1 MKKCSSLLEEAVEL
15 NQSPARKI
23 PSGTSATL
31 HGVNELKREHASRRL
46 DDAARA
52 GWLYYVSGHTQDEIA
67 QKLRVSRQTAQRLVS
82 LSLSE
87 GLIKVRLD
95 HRIGRCMELAERL
108 RLEFGLSYA
117 DVVPSDTNAQDGTI
131 GLAQAMATEMELRLA
146 SEVPRVI
153 AVGTGR
159 MLKAAVEQLVPSEA
173 PQHRIVSLAG
183 NIAPDGS
190 ASYYNVIFSM
200 ADRVRARYF
209 PLPLPVIASSAE
221 ERRQL
226 QAQPMVR
233 ETLELAREAETA
245 FVGIGQIGL
254 DAPLV
259 RDGFIGAADLKAL
272 SKVGAIGEIVGW
284 VFGTGGQLVEG
295 LTNDRVA
302 SAKLPDR
309 DRCEVIAVAAGEA
322 KLASLLGAIRGRL
335 VSGLITNEATAE
347 LLIEHG
353 TRQPLK
359 RFAGQF

>member
-1 MKKCSSLLEEAVEL
+1 M
-15 NQSPARKI
+15 NQSPARKV
-23 PSGTSATL
+23 PSGISATF
-31 HGVNELKREHASRRL
+31 NAANDSKREHVLRRL

-95 HRIGRCMELAERL
+95 HRIGRCMELAESL
-108 RLEFGLSYA
+108 RLAFGLSYA
-117 DVVPSDTNAQDGTI
+117 DVVPSDTAGPDGV

-146 SEVPRVI
+146 SEIPAII

-159 MLKAAVEQLVPSEA
+159 MLKAAVEQLVPGEA
-173 PQHRIVSLAG
+173 RHHRIVSLAG

-233 ETLELAREAETA
+233 DTLELAAAAQTA
-245 FVGIGQIGL
+245 FVGIGQIGP

-259 RDGFIGAADLKAL
+259 RDGFIGAADLDRLTRA
-272 SKVGAIGEIVGW
+272 GAIGEIVGW
-284 VFGTGGQLVEG
+284 VFDARGHLIEG

-302 SAKLPDR
+302 SAPLPPR
-309 DRCEVIAVAAGEA
+309 QSCEVIAVAAGGA
-322 KLASLLGAIRGRL
+322 KLAPLLGALRGRL
-335 VSGLITNEATAE
+335 VSGVITDETTAE
-347 LLIEHG
+347 LLIAKG
-353 TRQPLK
+353 ARQPAK
-359 RFAGQF
+359 RSAGPN